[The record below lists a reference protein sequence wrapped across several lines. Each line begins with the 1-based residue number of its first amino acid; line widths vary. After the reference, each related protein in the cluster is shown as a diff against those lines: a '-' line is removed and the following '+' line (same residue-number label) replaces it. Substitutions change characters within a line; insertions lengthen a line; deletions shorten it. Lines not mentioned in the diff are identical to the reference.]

1 MKLLIKI
8 GVGVSVAL
16 NLFVFT
22 VSMYGLLTQDKRIEE
37 NRKWLKET
45 IEKEVYDQIKFVM
58 PKESGGVLRCQYHVF
73 MLRK

>member
-1 MKLLIKI
+1 MKLFIKI

-45 IEKEVYDQIKFVM
+45 IEEEVYNQIKFVM
-58 PKESGGVLRCQYHVF
+58 PKESGGVYVPN
-73 MLRK
+73 K

>member
-1 MKLLIKI
+1 MKSLLIKI
-8 GVGVSVAL
+8 GVGISLGV

-22 VSMYGLLTQDKRIEE
+22 VAMYGLYTRESRVEE

-58 PKESGGVLRCQYHVF
+58 PKESGGVYVPN
-73 MLRK
+73 K

>member
-1 MKLLIKI
+1 MKSLLFKI

-22 VSMYGLLTQDKRIEE
+22 VAMYGLYTREARVED

-45 IEKEVYDQIKFVM
+45 IEKDVYYKINFVM
-58 PKESGGVLRCQYHVF
+58 PKESGGFYVPN
-73 MLRK
+73 K

>member
-1 MKLLIKI
+1 MKSLLFKI
-8 GVGVSVAL
+8 GVGVSVTL

-22 VSMYGLLTQDKRIEE
+22 VAMYGLITREERFDE

-58 PKESGGVLRCQYHVF
+58 PKESGGVYVPN
-73 MLRK
+73 K